1 MKSLKSSRRQ
11 KYQNQPILR
20 RVDNTNQER
29 GKKVNMRVTCVE
41 IEEVLHEFIFIAVTS
56 PTIDIN
62 GPDWLKYRIKEGNI

>member
-1 MKSLKSSRRQ
+1 
-11 KYQNQPILR
+11 
-20 RVDNTNQER
+20 
-29 GKKVNMRVTCVE
+29 MRVTCVE